1 MNWSDI
7 VGLDSAKQALL
18 LLAVDPS
25 LGGVA
30 MAAAV
35 GSGKST
41 LARAFAALLP
51 DGTPF
56 VELPLNITE
65 DRLIGGLN
73 LEAALATGQR
83 VVEQGL
89 LAKADGGVLNVDG
102 LNLLDD
108 AVVTQVMDAMSRG
121 EVRIEREGLSAVHA
135 AHFMLMGTYDSN
147 DGNVRGGLLDRIGLI
162 VPFVSNGDTQARAEV
177 VRRNIAAPL
186 NSLEQ
191 ETDEMAMLR
200 GMIGFAREQL
210 SSITISDEQLEGI
223 AQAALSLGVEGNRAD
238 VFAAKAALAHAA
250 LSGRDAVDDEDLQ
263 AAAKLVLMPRA
274 TRLPEPEQQP
284 DQPPPQQEQQ
294 PKPEQQQQDEDTPE
308 PPQPEAQPQIEELL
322 LSAVEAA
329 LPGDV
334 LNLPFTSRRGKS
346 GSRGVQLNDKRG
358 KFVRAVQGEMRGHKL
373 ALLPTL
379 LAAAP
384 WQKMRRETEDGRR
397 KTAGD
402 ERPTPSLNRP
412 PSSVSRL
419 SSVLIT
425 KEDIRVKKF
434 RDKAGTLFVFVVD
447 ASGSMA
453 LNRMRQAKG
462 AVARL
467 LQNAYVHR
475 DRVALVSFRGQQ
487 AQVLLAPSQSVEQAK
502 RELDVLPTGGG
513 TPLASAL
520 MLGWDMAQQSRRK
533 GIPNT
538 TLIVM
543 TDGRGN
549 VGISGERGAGGKE
562 RLAAGGQQPTAKQQ
576 IEDELKQLSA
586 LIAADGVGAV
596 VIDTQANYL
605 SRGEAPR
612 LAKWLDG
619 RYVYLPNAKAGQ
631 IVAAIDGA
639 G

>member
-25 LGGVA
+25 LGGVV

-121 EVRIEREGLSAVHA
+121 EVRIEREGLSARHA

-147 DGNVRGGLLDRIGLI
+147 DGAVRGGLLDRIGLI

-177 VRRNIAAPL
+177 VRRNTASPLDERGAA
-186 NSLEQ
+186 
-191 ETDEMAMLR
+191 TDEMDMLR

-210 SSITISDEQLEGI
+210 PSITISDEQLEGI

-294 PKPEQQQQDEDTPE
+294 PKPEQRQQDEDTPE

-358 KFVRAVQGEMRGHKL
+358 KFVRAVQGEMRGHRL

-384 WQKMRRETEDGRR
+384 WQRLRRIENEELRMKKGS
-397 KTAGD
+397 
-402 ERPTPSLNRP
+402 EFSPILNSQFSIR
-412 PSSVSRL
+412 VS
-419 SSVLIT
+419 
-425 KEDIRVKKF
+425 DIRVKKF

-619 RYVYLPNAKAGQ
+619 RYVYLPNARAEQ

-639 G
+639 A